1 MPNPSP
7 RDPFI
12 DAIAEHIS
20 EAAKCLIMF
29 FVMPPLLTIAG
40 MALIEWMR

>member
-1 MPNPSP
+1 MPQPSP

-12 DAIAEHIS
+12 DELASIIS
-20 EAAKCLIMF
+20 DAAKCVIMF
-29 FVMPPLLTIAG
+29 FVMPPLLTMAG